1 MEKDKKN
8 DLTQKE
14 IIENETTHKKRK
26 YSSDKLSRQETI
38 KNTFSDRFYKLMR
51 KKEEEENR
59 RNIPDNDIVE
69 FSHGEISADRI
80 SKLKSKKAVPNIVDL
95 KIISDYFR
103 VPIDALVNLEND
115 NAELKT
121 LYNLDYKEL
130 FEIIAELKRLGKI
143 DIDIKQETVD
153 DSIMDAMSG
162 YPRYYEK
169 LMEKPQIT
177 FTDENIN
184 LFLCELQ
191 KVCEGMSIAND
202 NVGYNVFDNYKDKII
217 KDVIQVNSDIPYKPF
232 RYIPKD
238 DNIPFT

>member
-8 DLTQKE
+8 DLLKKVV
-14 IIENETTHKKRK
+14 IGNETTHKKGRF
-26 YSSDKLSRQETI
+26 SSDKISRQETI
-38 KNTFSDRFYKLMR
+38 KNIFSNRFNELMR
-51 KKEEEENR
+51 KKSVEENK
-59 RNIPDNDIVE
+59 NIPDADIVE

-80 SKLKSKKAVPNIVDL
+80 SKLKNKIAVPNIVDL
-95 KIISDYFR
+95 QIISEYFK
-103 VPIDALVNLEND
+103 VPIDALINPEND
-115 NAELKT
+115 NTELKT
-121 LYNLDYKEL
+121 LYNLNYKEL

-169 LMEKPQIT
+169 LIEKPQIT